1 MPYTF
6 NPGVDLH
13 MPYESKIRPHN
24 ADRVT
29 KNTTISRSLLEQIK
43 IIANNDQVPLNQLLS
58 EAIDY
63 VLDTYKK
70 PKEFKAPTKPKDR
83 IQMGTTFSNAQ
94 YELLKDRAR
103 RLNTHANT
111 LIEVG
116 IEFIIKKYQNHS
128 F

>member
-1 MPYTF
+1 
-6 NPGVDLH
+6 